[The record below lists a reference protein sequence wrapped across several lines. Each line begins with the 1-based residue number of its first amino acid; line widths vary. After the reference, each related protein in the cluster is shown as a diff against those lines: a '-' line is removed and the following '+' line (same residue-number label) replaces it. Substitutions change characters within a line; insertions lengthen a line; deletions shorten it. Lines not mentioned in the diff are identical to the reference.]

1 MRNYNVLKIAP
12 AFLLLG
18 TMLHAQQTDSA
29 KKETEIE
36 QVVLI
41 GYGKQKKTDLTGS
54 LTALTT
60 EDFNKGA
67 ITTAEG
73 LINGRSSGVV
83 ITQSGTPGNEAT
95 IRIRGGSSLNASND
109 PLLVVDG
116 LPLDGVSLSTIN
128 PNDIESFSILKDA
141 ASTAIYGS
149 RGSNG
154 VILITTKKGTKRLR
168 VSFNAFTTIN
178 TLAKK
183 IDVYSGDQFRDI
195 INQYVPGKINQ
206 LGTSNTDWQKEI
218 FKTTATTDVNMSV
231 SGSLFGKVPTRFS
244 VDHLDNGGMLI
255 TSGFQRTTGN
265 IAISPTFFDNHL
277 KFNLTGTYS
286 YTFQNKADEGAI
298 GNALSFNP
306 TQGVYDS
313 NSIYGDGYYEN
324 SGGLYNATTGT
335 YNPNGVSNPVAML
348 RNKHNVQNFKRFFGN
363 ANMEYK
369 FHFLPE
375 LRLIVNAGLDS
386 KELDGHVTTNR
397 YSRNGYYSVKV
408 GETSVYNYYGENS
421 YSDESILNKN
431 GNAQLNYTK
440 SFGKLNLEA
449 MGGYEYQNYH
459 KVSSSSG
466 NTLLYALDPINNFYN
481 PDSKPDVNLQAFFGR
496 LNLGWDSKYLLT
508 INYRRDGSSRFSKEN
523 RWGDFGG
530 VAAAWRIS
538 EESFLKNNS
547 TLSDLKL
554 RLSVGKTGQQD
565 IGDWRYD
572 YFRTYNVSSTLYYQL
587 GNTFYQIA
595 KPNGYNE
602 KLKWEES
609 LKYNIGFDFGLFN
622 DRVKGTIDGYLS
634 DTKDLLSV
642 VPEGPLEN
650 LRIIG
655 PQNIGKLQSKGIDF
669 GLDVKAIKQENFT
682 LNFNYNLSYNKVEIQ
697 QLEVNGID
705 KGGVGLGGFV
715 QTFRE
720 GYSPYAFWVYQ
731 QVYDNNGKP
740 LEGVYVD
747 RNGDGQIT
755 SADKYNYKK
764 PQADVTM
771 GFMTNATI
779 GKNWDFSM
787 AWRASIGN
795 YVYDQISADRAQL
808 GNINNTVDGTIN
820 NSPIDFSNTNFTTT
834 YKESDYF
841 VKNGSFIKLDN
852 VTLGY
857 TFNNLLNNSST
868 IRVYT
873 GVQNVLTITKYKNI
887 DPEVFNDGRD
897 SSIYP
902 RARMF
907 TLGINAN
914 F

>member
-1 MRNYNVLKIAP
+1 VRNYNVLKIAP

-18 TMLHAQQTDSA
+18 SMLHAQQTTDSV
-29 KKETEIE
+29 KKETDIE

-54 LTALTT
+54 ITALTT

-67 ITTAEG
+67 VTTAEG
-73 LINGRSSGVV
+73 LINGRSSGLV

-154 VILITTKKGTKRLR
+154 VILITTKKGSKKLR
-168 VSFNAFTTIN
+168 VSLNAFTTVN

-183 IDVYSGDQFRDI
+183 IDVYSGDQFREI
-195 INQYVPGKINQ
+195 INQFVPGKVNQ

-218 FKTTATTDVNMSV
+218 FRTTVTNDINASV
-231 SGSLFGKVPTRFS
+231 SGSLFGKVPARFS
-244 VDHLDNGGMLI
+244 IDNLDNSGLLI
-255 TSGFQRTTGN
+255 TSRYRRTTAN
-265 IAISPTFFDNHL
+265 IALSPSFFEDHL
-277 KFNLTGTYS
+277 KFNITGTYS
-286 YTFQNKADEGAI
+286 YTFQNKANEDAI
-298 GNALSFNP
+298 KNAMSYNP
-306 TQGVYDS
+306 TQSVYDP
-313 NSIYGDGYYEN
+313 NSLYGDGYTESN
-324 SGGLYNATTGT
+324 LGT
-335 YNPNGVSNPVAML
+335 AGTNGNPNNPNGVSNPVAML
-348 RNKHNVQNFKRFFGN
+348 RNRSDVQNFRRFFGN
-363 ANMEYK
+363 INMDYK
-369 FHFLPE
+369 FHFLPD
-375 LRLIVNAGLDS
+375 LRLIVNAGMDS
-386 KELDGHVTTNR
+386 KELDGHVTTNK
-397 YSRNGYYSVKV
+397 YSRNGYYAVNN
-408 GETSVYNYYGENS
+408 VYGFYGENS

-440 SFGKLNLEA
+440 SFGKFNLEA

-466 NTLLYALDPINNFYN
+466 NTLLYTLDPTNNFYN
-481 PDSKPDVNLQAFFGR
+481 PDTKPDLNLQAFFGR

-508 INYRRDGSSRFSKEN
+508 INYRRDGSSRFSKDN

-530 VAAAWRIS
+530 VAAAWKIS
-538 EESFLKNNS
+538 EESFLKGNS
-547 TLSDLKL
+547 AVSDLKL
-554 RLSVGKTGQQD
+554 RASVGKTGQQD
-565 IGDWRYD
+565 IGIYRYD
-572 YFRTYNVSSTLYYQL
+572 YFKTYNVSSTLYYQF
-587 GNTFYQIA
+587 GNEFYLIS

-602 KLKWEES
+602 NLKWEES
-609 LKYNIGFDFGLFN
+609 LKYNLGLDFGFLN
-622 DRVKGTIDGYLS
+622 NRIKGTVDFYLA
-634 DTKDLLSV
+634 DTKDLLSI

-655 PQNIGKLQSKGIDF
+655 PKNIGKLQSKGVDL
-669 GLDVKAIKQENFT
+669 GLDIKAVKNENFT
-682 LNFNYNLSYNKVEIQ
+682 LNFNYNASYNKIEITELQ
-697 QLEVNGID
+697 VNGID

-720 GYSPYAFWVYQ
+720 GLSPYAFWVYQ
-731 QVYDNNGKP
+731 QVYDNSGKP
-740 LEGVYVD
+740 IEGAYVD
-747 RNGDGQIT
+747 RNGDGEIT
-755 SADKYNYKK
+755 IADKYNYKK

-771 GFMTNATI
+771 GLMTNATF

-787 AWRASIGN
+787 GWRASIGN

-808 GNINNTVDGTIN
+808 GNINNIVDSTIN
-820 NSPIDFSNTNFTTT
+820 NAPVDFSNTLFTETN
-834 YKESDYF
+834 KVSDYY

-852 VTLGY
+852 LTLGY
-857 TFNNLLNNSST
+857 TFNNFMGKNASLRL
-868 IRVYT
+868 Y
-873 GVQNVLTITKYKNI
+873 GAAQNVLIITKYKNL
-887 DPEVFNDGRD
+887 DPEVFNNGMDN
-897 SSIYP
+897 SIYP

>member
-1 MRNYNVLKIAP
+1 VRNYNVLKIAP

-18 TMLHAQQTDSA
+18 SMLHAQQGDTV

-54 LTALTT
+54 ITALTT

-67 ITTAEG
+67 VTTAEG
-73 LINGRSSGVV
+73 LINGRSSGLV
-83 ITQSGTPGNEAT
+83 ITQSGTPGSEAT

-154 VILITTKKGTKRLR
+154 VILVTTKKGSKKLR
-168 VSFNAFTTIN
+168 VSLNAFTTVN

-195 INQYVPGKINQ
+195 INQYAPEKANL
-206 LGTSNTDWQKEI
+206 LGTANTDWQKEI
-218 FKTTATTDVNMSV
+218 FRTTVTTDINASV

-244 VDHLDNGGMLI
+244 VDNLDNSGLLI
-255 TSGFQRTTGN
+255 TSQFRRTTAN
-265 IAISPTFFDNHL
+265 IALSPSFFDDHL
-277 KFNLTGTYS
+277 KLNLTGTYS
-286 YTFQNKADEGAI
+286 YTFKNNASEDAI
-298 GNALSFNP
+298 KNAISYDP
-306 TQGVYDS
+306 TKPVYDPS
-313 NSIYGDGYYEN
+313 SPLGGYTEWTRLDA
-324 SGGLYNATTGT
+324 GVLKTF
-335 YNPNGVSNPVAML
+335 GVSNPVSML
-348 RNKHNVQNFKRFFGN
+348 RNKHDVQNFRRFFGN
-363 ANMEYK
+363 INVDYK
-369 FHFLPE
+369 FHFLPD

-386 KELDGHVTTNR
+386 KELDGHVMTNP
-397 YSRNGYYSVKV
+397 YSRNGYYSVA
-408 GETSVYNYYGENS
+408 GGNPNFYGENS
-421 YSDESILNKN
+421 FSDESILNKN
-431 GNAQLNYTK
+431 ANAQLNYTK
-440 SFGKLNLEA
+440 SFGKFNLEA

-459 KVSSSSG
+459 KVSSTSG
-466 NTLLYALDPINNFYN
+466 NTLLYTLDPTNNFYN
-481 PDSKPDVNLQAFFGR
+481 PDTKPDVNLQAFFGR
-496 LNLGWDSKYLLT
+496 LNLGWDNKYLVT
-508 INYRRDGSSRFSKEN
+508 INYRRDGSSRFSKNN

-530 VAAAWRIS
+530 VAAAWKIS
-538 EESFLKNNS
+538 EENFLKGNS

-554 RLSVGKTGQQD
+554 RASVGKTGQQD
-565 IGDWRYD
+565 IGDYRYD
-572 YFRTYNVSSTLYYQL
+572 YFKTYNVSSTLYYQL
-587 GNTFYQIA
+587 GNQYYLIA

-602 KLKWEES
+602 NLKWEES
-609 LKYNIGFDFGLFN
+609 LKYNLGLDFGFAN
-622 DRVKGTIDGYLS
+622 NRIKGTLDFYMA

-655 PQNIGKLQSKGIDF
+655 PRNIGKLQSKGVDL
-669 GLDVKAIKQENFT
+669 GLDVKAVRNENFT
-682 LNFNYNLSYNKVEIQ
+682 LNFNYNASYNKIEIQ
-697 QLEVNGID
+697 ELQVNGID
-705 KGGVGLGGFV
+705 KGGVGLGGYV

-720 GYSPYAFWVYQ
+720 GYSPYAYWVYQ

-740 LEGVYVD
+740 IEGAYVD
-747 RNGDGQIT
+747 RNGDGKFT

-771 GFMTNATI
+771 GLMTNATF

-787 AWRASIGN
+787 GWRASIGN
-795 YVYDQISADRAQL
+795 YVYDQISADRSHMDH
-808 GNINNTVDGTIN
+808 INNTVDNNIN
-820 NSPIDFSNTNFTTT
+820 NAPVDFNNTLFTEAN
-834 YKESDYF
+834 KMSDYY

-852 VTLGY
+852 LTLGY
-857 TFNNLLNNSST
+857 TFNNFMGKNAT
-868 IRVYT
+868 FRIY
-873 GVQNVLTITKYKNI
+873 GAAQNVLIITKYKNL
-887 DPEVFNDGRD
+887 DPEVFNNGMDN
-897 SSIYP
+897 SIYP
-902 RARMF
+902 RARAF

>member
-1 MRNYNVLKIAP
+1 MRNYTTVLKIAP
-12 AFLLLG
+12 AFLLFAG
-18 TMLHAQQTDSA
+18 TMLHAQTDSTKTA
-29 KKETEIE
+29 DIE

-67 ITTAEG
+67 VTTAEG
-73 LINGRSSGVV
+73 LINGRASGVV
-83 ITQSGTPGNEAT
+83 ITQSGTPGSEAT
-95 IRIRGGSSLNASND
+95 IRVRGGSSLNASND

-116 LPLDGVSLSTIN
+116 LPLDGISLSTIN

-154 VILITTKKGTKRLR
+154 VILITTKKGTKKLR
-168 VSFNAFTTIN
+168 VSFNAFATVN

-183 IDVYSGDQFRDI
+183 IDVYSGDQFREI
-195 INQYVPGKINQ
+195 ITQFVPGKVNQ
-206 LGTSNTDWQKEI
+206 LGNANTDWQKEI
-218 FKTTATTDVNMSV
+218 FKTTSTTDINMSV
-231 SGSLFGKVPTRFS
+231 SGSLFNRVPTRFS
-244 VDHLDNGGMLI
+244 VD
-255 TSGFQRTTGN
+255 
-265 IAISPTFFDNHL
+265 HL

-286 YTFQNKADEGAI
+286 YTFKNKADEGAI

-306 TQGVYDS
+306 TQSVYDS

-324 SGGLYNATTGT
+324 NYGLFNSTTGT

-348 RNKHNVQNFKRFFGN
+348 RNKHDVQNFKRFFGN

-375 LRLIVNAGLDS
+375 LRLIANAGLDS
-386 KELDGHVTTNR
+386 KELDGHVTTNKK
-397 YSRNGYYSVKV
+397 SRNGYFSVNN
-408 GETSVYNYYGENS
+408 VYDYYGENS

-431 GNAQLNYTK
+431 ANVQLNYTK
-440 SFGKLNLEA
+440 TFGKFNMDV

-459 KVSSSSG
+459 KISSSSG
-466 NTLLYALDPINNFYN
+466 NTFLYTLAPLTNFYN
-481 PDSKPDVNLQAFFGR
+481 PDTKPDVNLQAFFGR
-496 LNLGWDSKYLLT
+496 LNFGWDSKYLVT
-508 INYRRDGSSRFSKEN
+508 INYRRDGSSRFSKDN

-538 EESFLKNNS
+538 EESFLKDNS

-554 RLSVGKTGQQD
+554 RASVGKTGQQD

-572 YFRTYNVSSTLYYQL
+572 YFKTFNVSSTLYYQL
-587 GNTFYQIA
+587 GNEYYLIA

-609 LKYNIGFDFGLFN
+609 LKYNIGLDFGLFN
-622 DRVKGTIDGYLS
+622 NRVKGTIDGYIS
-634 DTKDLLSV
+634 DTKDLLSI

-655 PQNIGKLQSKGIDF
+655 PKNIGELQSKGVDF
-669 GLDVKAIKQENFT
+669 GLDVKAVKKENFT
-682 LNFNYNLSYNKVEIQ
+682 LNFNYNLSYNKVEIK
-697 QLEVNGID
+697 QLEVDGID

-731 QVYDNNGKP
+731 QVYDNAGMP
-740 LEGVYVD
+740 IEGAYVD
-747 RNGDGQIT
+747 RNGDGEIT
-755 SADKYNYKK
+755 SDDKYNYKK

-771 GFMTNATI
+771 GLMTNATI
-779 GKNWDFSM
+779 GQNWDFSM
-787 AWRASIGN
+787 AWRASVGN
-795 YVYDQISADRAQL
+795 YVYDQISADRAHL
-808 GNINNTVDGTIN
+808 GNMYNTIDGTIN
-820 NSPIDFSNTNFTTT
+820 NVPVDFNNTNFTTT

-841 VKNGSFIKLDN
+841 VKNGSFVKLDN
-852 VTLGY
+852 VTVGY
-857 TFNNLLNNSST
+857 TFNNLLNNNSN

-887 DPEVFNDGRD
+887 DPEVFNDGLD
-897 SSIYP
+897 NTIYP

-907 TLGINAN
+907 TLGLNAN

>member
-18 TMLHAQQTDSA
+18 SMLHAQQTTDSV
-29 KKETEIE
+29 KKETDIE

-54 LTALTT
+54 ITALTT

-67 ITTAEG
+67 VTTAEG
-73 LINGRSSGVV
+73 LINGRSSGLV

-154 VILITTKKGTKRLR
+154 VILITTKKGSKKLR
-168 VSFNAFTTIN
+168 VSLNAFTTVN

-183 IDVYSGDQFRDI
+183 IDVYSGDQFREI
-195 INQYVPGKINQ
+195 INQFVPGKVNQ

-218 FKTTATTDVNMSV
+218 FRTTVTNDINASV
-231 SGSLFGKVPTRFS
+231 SGSLFGKVPARFS
-244 VDHLDNGGMLI
+244 IDNLDNSGLLI
-255 TSGFQRTTGN
+255 TSRYRRTTAN
-265 IAISPTFFDNHL
+265 IALSPSFFEDHL
-277 KFNLTGTYS
+277 KFNITGTYS
-286 YTFQNKADEGAI
+286 YTFQNKANEDAI
-298 GNALSFNP
+298 KNAMSYNP
-306 TQGVYDS
+306 TQSVYDP
-313 NSIYGDGYYEN
+313 NSLYGDGYTESN
-324 SGGLYNATTGT
+324 LGT
-335 YNPNGVSNPVAML
+335 AGTNGNPNNPNGVSNPVAML
-348 RNKHNVQNFKRFFGN
+348 RNRSDVQNFRRFFGN
-363 ANMEYK
+363 INMDYK
-369 FHFLPE
+369 FHFLPD
-375 LRLIVNAGLDS
+375 LRLIVNAGMDS
-386 KELDGHVTTNR
+386 KELDGHVTTNK
-397 YSRNGYYSVKV
+397 YSRNGYYAVNN
-408 GETSVYNYYGENS
+408 VYGFYGENS

-440 SFGKLNLEA
+440 SFGKFNLEA

-466 NTLLYALDPINNFYN
+466 NTLLYTLDPTNNFYN
-481 PDSKPDVNLQAFFGR
+481 PDTKPDLNLQAFFGR

-508 INYRRDGSSRFSKEN
+508 INYRRDGSSRFSKDN

-530 VAAAWRIS
+530 VAAAWKIS
-538 EESFLKNNS
+538 EESFLKGNS
-547 TLSDLKL
+547 AVSDLKL
-554 RLSVGKTGQQD
+554 RASVGKTGQQD
-565 IGDWRYD
+565 IGIYRYD
-572 YFRTYNVSSTLYYQL
+572 YFKTYNVSSTLYYQF
-587 GNTFYQIA
+587 GNEFYLIS

-602 KLKWEES
+602 NLKWEES
-609 LKYNIGFDFGLFN
+609 LKYNLGLDFGFLN
-622 DRVKGTIDGYLS
+622 NRIKGTVDFYLA
-634 DTKDLLSV
+634 DTKDLLSI

-655 PQNIGKLQSKGIDF
+655 PKNIGKLQSKGVDL
-669 GLDVKAIKQENFT
+669 GLDIKAVKNENFT
-682 LNFNYNLSYNKVEIQ
+682 LNFNYNASYNKIEITELQ
-697 QLEVNGID
+697 VNGID

-720 GYSPYAFWVYQ
+720 GLSPYAFWVYQ
-731 QVYDNNGKP
+731 QVYDNSGKP
-740 LEGVYVD
+740 IEGAYVD
-747 RNGDGQIT
+747 RNGDGEIT
-755 SADKYNYKK
+755 IADKYNYKK

-771 GFMTNATI
+771 GLMTNATF

-787 AWRASIGN
+787 GWRASIGN

-808 GNINNTVDGTIN
+808 GNINNIVDSTIN
-820 NSPIDFSNTNFTTT
+820 NAPVDFSNTLFTETN
-834 YKESDYF
+834 KVSDYY

-852 VTLGY
+852 LTLGY
-857 TFNNLLNNSST
+857 TFNNFMGKNASLRL
-868 IRVYT
+868 Y
-873 GVQNVLTITKYKNI
+873 GAAQNVLIITKYKNL
-887 DPEVFNDGRD
+887 DPEVFNNGMDN
-897 SSIYP
+897 SIYP

>member
-18 TMLHAQQTDSA
+18 SMLHAQQKDTV

-54 LTALTT
+54 ITALTT

-67 ITTAEG
+67 VTTAEG
-73 LINGRSSGVV
+73 LINGRSSGLV

-154 VILITTKKGTKRLR
+154 VILITTKKGGKKLR
-168 VSFNAFTTIN
+168 VSLNAFTTVN

-183 IDVYSGDQFRDI
+183 IDVYSGDEFREI
-195 INQYVPGKINQ
+195 IKQYVPGKVDQ

-218 FKTTATTDVNMSV
+218 FKTTVTNDINASV

-244 VDHLDNGGMLI
+244 IDNLDNSGLLI
-255 TSGFQRTTGN
+255 TSQFRRTTAN
-265 IAISPTFFDNHL
+265 VAISPSFFDDHL

-298 GNALSFNP
+298 GNAISYNP
-306 TQGVYDS
+306 TLSVYDA
-313 NSIYGDGYYEN
+313 NSLYGDGYTE
-324 SGGLYNATTGT
+324 SKLGIPSATLG
-335 YNPNGVSNPVAML
+335 YPNNPNGVSNPVAML

-363 ANMEYK
+363 INMEYK
-369 FHFLPE
+369 FHFLPD
-375 LRLIVNAGLDS
+375 LRLIVNAGMDS
-386 KELDGHVTTNR
+386 KELDGHVTTNK
-397 YSRNGYYSVKV
+397 YSRNGYYAVKN
-408 GETSVYNYYGENS
+408 VYDFYGENS

-431 GNAQLNYTK
+431 TNIQLNYTK
-440 SFGKLNLEA
+440 TFGKFNLEA

-459 KVSSSSG
+459 KVSSTSG
-466 NTLLYALDPINNFYN
+466 NTLLYTLNPTNNFYN
-481 PDSKPDVNLQAFFGR
+481 PDTKPDVNLQAFFGR
-496 LNLGWDSKYLLT
+496 LNLGWDNKYLVT
-508 INYRRDGSSRFSKEN
+508 VNYRRDGSSRFSKEN

-530 VAAAWRIS
+530 VAAAWRVS
-538 EESFLKNNS
+538 EENFLKGSS

-554 RLSVGKTGQQD
+554 RASVGKTGQQD
-565 IGDWRYD
+565 IGDSRYD
-572 YFRTYNVSSTLYYQL
+572 YFKTYNVSSTLYYQL
-587 GNTFYQIA
+587 GNEYYLIA

-602 KLKWEES
+602 NLKWEES
-609 LKYNIGFDFGLFN
+609 LKYNLGLDFGLLN
-622 DRVKGTIDGYLS
+622 NRIKGTLDFYTS
-634 DTKDLLSV
+634 DTKDLLSI

-655 PQNIGKLQSKGIDF
+655 PKNIGKLQSKGIDL
-669 GLDVKAIKQENFT
+669 GLDVKAIKNENFT
-682 LNFNYNLSYNKVEIQ
+682 LNFNYNASYNKIEIQ
-697 QLEVNGID
+697 QLQVNGID
-705 KGGVGLGGFV
+705 KGGVGGQGYV

-720 GYSPYAFWVYQ
+720 GFSPYAFWVYQ
-731 QVYDNNGKP
+731 QVYDTNGKP
-740 LEGVYVD
+740 IQGAYVD

-755 SADKYNYKK
+755 LADKYNYKK

-771 GFMTNATI
+771 GLLTNMTF

-787 AWRASIGN
+787 GWRASIGN
-795 YVYDQISADRAQL
+795 YVYDQISADRAQIA
-808 GNINNTVDGTIN
+808 NINNTVDGTIN
-820 NSPIDFSNTNFTTT
+820 NAPVDFNNTLFTEAN
-834 YKESDYF
+834 KMSDYY

-852 VTLGY
+852 LTLGY
-857 TFNNLLNNSST
+857 TFNNFMGENASL
-868 IRVYT
+868 RVY
-873 GVQNVLTITKYKNI
+873 GAAQNVLIITKYKNI
-887 DPEVFNDGRD
+887 DPEVFGFGMDN
-897 SSIYP
+897 SIYP